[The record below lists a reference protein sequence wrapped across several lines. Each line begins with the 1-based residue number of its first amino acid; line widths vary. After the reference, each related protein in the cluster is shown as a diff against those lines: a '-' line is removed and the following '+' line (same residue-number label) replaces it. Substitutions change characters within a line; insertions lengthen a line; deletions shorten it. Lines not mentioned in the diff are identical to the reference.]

1 MKIHKLNPRGFS
13 HHFVLMFI
21 VVGVAIGGVGYL
33 VKSHAQVPYNNVHS
47 CPSQPMLSTASGSS
61 SPSCTKYIQTVLGI
75 SADGSYGPITKAA
88 VQKFQ
93 YDNKVTNSSC
103 RTTYASCDGI
113 VGPATWP
120 KLVASNSA
128 QTRAATP
135 AAPAVPVASKAPAA
149 PTAPKATEG
158 TLACTSSLIH
168 SDSLKLTYANAGA
181 NGVKLYRGSTIMASY
196 PAASGNTIFSESGL
210 IAGTTYAY
218 TLRAGSVVLAS
229 ASCATPKEPVTSP
242 TPIATPPVS
251 TPPVAPPVAA
261 PPVTPPVSTTPVA
274 AAQPKT
280 NDECVKVFGATF
292 RYDGTRCTSIVKP
305 TCPAKY
311 VLATAVSNAN
321 FNYYYCDPAPAP
333 KPVVTNPLVTC
344 TYFVGVNE
352 IEKTD
357 KTHNKTFCDTVNK
370 NQVSWKSCTVI
381 VNGKTVTAV
390 HSVAYCAAHKPKAST
405 PAPAKPTTASPA
417 PAKPTTAVSYKASN
431 CPSSKHTATIHIGD
445 RGDCVAYLQ
454 SRLGVGQDGVYD
466 KTGETRAKVD
476 AKQRKACLE
485 TDGTVGPKTWAFING
500 GPDSCQTASKS
511 GTSNSGSSSG
521 AGPSTPGRPVLTSPQ
536 VGTLPSSLTSPIEC
550 TYVDGAAHLQIRK
563 MTVSACDQKISAAGK
578 QITCHYSDVTFSL
591 FVVKYHTTYNT
602 PMSLNYCYYN
612 HKGSVR

>member
-1 MKIHKLNPRGFS
+1 MKLHKLNPRGFS

-33 VKSHAQVPYNNVHS
+33 VESHAQVPYNNVHS

-135 AAPAVPVASKAPAA
+135 TAPVA
-149 PTAPKATEG
+149 PTAPKAPEG

-181 NGVKLYRGSTIMASY
+181 NSVKLYRGSTIMASY
-196 PAASGNTIFSESGL
+196 PAASGSTIFSESGL
-210 IAGTTYAY
+210 LAGTTYAY
-218 TLRAGSVVLAS
+218 TLRSGSVILAS
-229 ASCATPKEPVTSP
+229 ASCVTPKAVVTTPAPV
-242 TPIATPPVS
+242 ATPPF
-251 TPPVAPPVAA
+251 TPPV
-261 PPVTPPVSTTPVA
+261 TTPVA
-274 AAQPKT
+274 VAPPKT
-280 NDECVKVFGATF
+280 SNDCVKVFGATF

-305 TCPAKY
+305 TCPVKY
-311 VLATAVSNAN
+311 VLVTAVSNAN
-321 FNYYYCDPAPAP
+321 FNYYYCDPAPTP

-344 TYFVGVNE
+344 TYYVGVNE
-352 IEKTD
+352 IKKTD
-357 KTHNKTFCDTVNK
+357 KTHSKTFCDAVNK
-370 NQVSWKSCTVI
+370 NQVSWKSCTVS

-390 HSVAYCAAHKPKAST
+390 HSVAYCATHKPKAST
-405 PAPAKPTTASPA
+405 PAPAKPTT
-417 PAKPTTAVSYKASN
+417 TVGYNQNN
-431 CPSSKHTATIHIGD
+431 CPANQHRTKIKPGD

-454 SRLGVGQDGVYD
+454 YRLQIGEDGVYD
-466 KTGETRAKVD
+466 VQGKTRTTVEALQRSKGYDVD
-476 AKQRKACLE
+476 
-485 TDGTVGPKTWAFING
+485 GVVGRCTWGAING
-500 GPDSCQTASKS
+500 ENLSNCAAST
-511 GTSNSGSSSG
+511 GNSGSSSG
-521 AGPSTPGRPVLTSPQ
+521 SGSSTTGRPVLTRPQ
-536 VGTLPSSLTSPIEC
+536 AGTSPSSPTGSVEC
-550 TYVDGAAHLQIRK
+550 TYVDGAAHLHIEE
-563 MTVSACDQKISAAGK
+563 MTLNACDQKNSAAGK
-578 QITCHYSDVTFSL
+578 HITCHYT
-591 FVVKYHTTYNT
+591 VVEWDWVFTYHNTYDT
-602 PMSLNYCYYN
+602 PMSLNDCYYN
-612 HKGSVR
+612 HKGRVDR